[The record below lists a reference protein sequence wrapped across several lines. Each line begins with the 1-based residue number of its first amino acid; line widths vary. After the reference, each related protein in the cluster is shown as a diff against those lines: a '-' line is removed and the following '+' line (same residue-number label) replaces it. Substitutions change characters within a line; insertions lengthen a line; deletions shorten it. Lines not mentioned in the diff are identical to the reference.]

1 MGLVALIVLMTAS
14 LSAQVS
20 PADATDAQAI
30 RELLASNDPARMA
43 WGAELAGRYGRQ
55 EVVPELLRLLRSRDE
70 RVQANALD
78 ALIRLKAQVPAEELT
93 PLGPRFTDA

>member
-93 PLGPRFTDA
+93 PLGPRP